1 MVAKCENSVP
11 CTCAIC
17 IENSEIWYLPIGC
30 SVIRALVAAGA
41 DEINLISSD
50 CWVRTADPRPIKVPS
65 FPGPTQLSITCTQ
78 TPPSF
83 PSLAPRPH
91 PAFHHLHPGPTQLS
105 ITCTASKAIDK
116 WVLEGAEAL
125 PNFWHSI
132 IMKDIAHSAQHTTAY
147 DV

>member
-65 FPGPTQLSITCTQ
+65 FPGPTQLSI
-78 TPPSF
+78 
-83 PSLAPRPH
+83 A
-91 PAFHHLHPGPTQLS
+91 
-105 ITCTASKAIDK
+105 CTASKAIDK